1 LGRRYDYGMNA
12 AKIAIS
18 IDPSLLGR
26 VDDLV
31 NRKVFRSRS
40 EIFQVAVSAQ
50 VERIEEDALL
60 RECAKLDPIEEQSF
74 ADMGLSND
82 LTEWPAY

>member
-1 LGRRYDYGMNA
+1 MGRRYDYGMNA